1 MQVSKT
7 IEGNGLLPKW
17 NFNVNCLVWD
27 PRLCFVR
34 FAVFTQRRM
43 RRPLLLAYEV
53 VPVACLRQGYRAVP
67 LRAPSGSFIADCA
80 LFVFISRKQIECD
93 PSLPPQGSRQGST
106 ISERKF
112 SLTTSGRQPSAL
124 STSES

>member
-1 MQVSKT
+1 MTSAEVVSPWVEVQLIGGDMTPLEATEARRLKTASLRQWRAKEPKFQQVSKT

-67 LRAPSGSFIADCA
+67 L
-80 LFVFISRKQIECD
+80 
-93 PSLPPQGSRQGST
+93 
-106 ISERKF
+106 
-112 SLTTSGRQPSAL
+112 
-124 STSES
+124 